1 MKIAISA
8 DCFNAYTSG
17 FPVRGMTLELIK
29 NRKQD
34 HFVLFYT
41 KRELPQQLKSF
52 YDEINSLPN
61 VEVKFFKYS
70 RRIIA
75 IKRLLCL
82 SYVKLDES
90 FDCFINP
97 GYVEFIKGYKG
108 KTICSHTDLSAVKGF
123 YSGEHAWFFK
133 YWRHFHLKY
142 TLPLID
148 TIVTISEYTRQDIYQ
163 YFPSLNKEIT
173 VIHNGI
179 ATFWLDDIYSENDVV
194 KKFEMQTYFIWWGF
208 ISRRKNIDN
217 LISAY
222 KLAKNNKPDLP
233 RLLLVGGIAEHMKHL
248 NNIFDENIIYIPFQ
262 DDYVLKTLVHRSSGV
277 LFPSFYEGFGLP
289 VVEGF
294 SQGVPVACSNVTSLP
309 EVANGHA
316 ILFDPLDISDM
327 ADAIVRLSETNANC
341 SELISYASNF
351 TYEKAANKYIEI
363 IDSQAIKR

>member
-8 DCFNAYTSG
+8 DCFGTFTSG
-17 FPVRGMTLELIK
+17 FPVRGMILSLIK
-29 NRKQD
+29 SRKQD
-34 HFVLFYT
+34 TFVLFYS
-41 KRELPQQLKSF
+41 KCKLPQQLKSF

-61 VEVKFFKYS
+61 VEVRYFRNS
-70 RRIIA
+70 RRIID
-75 IKRLLCL
+75 IKRLFCL
-82 SYVKLDES
+82 SYVELDNS
-90 FDCFINP
+90 FDYFINP
-97 GYVEFIKGYKG
+97 GNIEIIKGYKG
-108 KTICSHTDLSAVKGF
+108 KTICMLADLSSIKGF
-123 YSGEHAWFFK
+123 YSGKHAWFFK
-133 YWRHFHLKY
+133 HWRHFYLKY

-163 YFPSLNKEIT
+163 YFPSLKKKII

-179 ATFWLDDIYSENDVV
+179 DPFWLDNTYSESSVV
-194 KKFEMQTYFIWWGF
+194 KRFEMQKYFIWWGW

-217 LISAY
+217 LIVAY
-222 KLAKNNKPDLP
+222 KLAKKNKPDLP

-248 NNIFDENIIYIPFQ
+248 NNIFDENIVYIPFQ

-294 SQGVPVACSNVTSLP
+294 SQGVLVACSNVTSLP

-316 ILFDPLDISDM
+316 ILFDPFDISDM
-327 ADAIVRLSETNANC
+327 TDAIVRLSETKANC

-351 TYEKAANKYIEI
+351 TYEKAAKKYMKI
-363 IDSQAIKR
+363 IDGLL